1 MARCGS
7 EVAGLLKRRKLA
19 PKVDVSAM
27 APLESAHVLF
37 RALEER
43 RVVGKA
49 VVVVSGQEEATR
61 AVVERESSRL

>member
-1 MARCGS
+1 
-7 EVAGLLKRRKLA
+7 
-19 PKVDVSAM
+19 
-27 APLESAHVLF
+27 LF

-61 AVVERESSRL
+61 AVAGRESSML